1 MRPLSVLTSLIVALV
16 LYALVFERDR
26 LLSVAGRDGDAVETE
41 TAAAEAAPEGAAMA
55 AEVDALAPI
64 GVVVMPSTA
73 DVTQSAVA
81 LRGQTEA
88 FRRVAVQAETSGRV
102 ISEPLRRGSRVVAGD
117 TLCQLDPGTRPAQLD
132 EAQARLAEAE
142 ISNTAA
148 TRLAEGGF
156 GSETRAVGALATL
169 SAARAAVAA
178 AQTELDRLTIAAPF
192 GGVLDTDTA
201 ELGSLMQPGTLCGTI
216 LQLDPMRIVG
226 HVPETRLDAVRVG
239 APAQARLADGQTV
252 TGDVSFLASAADP
265 ATRTFRV
272 EITVPNPDLTIR
284 DGQSTDIAIAADG
297 IAAHRIPS
305 SALTLDDAGTMGV
318 RIADADDIARFV
330 PVTLLRDTVDGVLV
344 TGLPDTVRIITV
356 GQEFVTDGVRLRVTV
371 AEPRT

>member
-1 MRPLSVLTSLIVALV
+1 MVQASR
-16 LYALVFERDR
+16 
-26 LLSVAGRDGDAVETE
+26 
-41 TAAAEAAPEGAAMA
+41 AE
-55 AEVDALAPI
+55 I
-64 GVVVMPSTA
+64 
-73 DVTQSAVA
+73 TQSTVA

-102 ISEPLRRGSRVVAGD
+102 ISEPLRRGTRVATGD

-132 EAQARLAEAE
+132 EAEARLAEAE

-148 TRLAEGGF
+148 ARLAEGGF
-156 GSETRAVGALATL
+156 GSETRAAGALATL

-178 AQTELDRLTIAAPF
+178 ARTELERLTIAAPF

-201 ELGSLMQPGTLCGTI
+201 ELGSLMQPGTLCATI

-226 HVPETRLDAVRVG
+226 FVPETRLAAVRLG
-239 APAQARLADGQTV
+239 ASAQARLADGRTV
-252 TGDVSFLASAADP
+252 TGDVTFLSSAADP

-272 EITVPNPDLTIR
+272 EVTVPNPDLSLR

-305 SALTLDDAGTMGV
+305 SALTLDDEGTMGV

-330 PVTLLRDTVDGVLV
+330 PVRLLRDTADGVLV
-344 TGLPDTVRIITV
+344 TGLPDDTRIIIV
-356 GQEFVTDGVRLRVTV
+356 GQEFVTEGVALRVTV

>member
-1 MRPLSVLTSLIVALV
+1 MRLLSVFTSLIVAVV
-16 LYALVFERDR
+16 LYAIVFERDR
-26 LLSVAGRDGDAVETE
+26 LLTFAGRDAAGAETAVATPDADPV
-41 TAAAEAAPEGAAMA
+41 AAAEPAPVADVAR
-55 AEVDALAPI
+55 V
-64 GVVVMPSTA
+64 GVVVRSSTA
-73 DVTQSAVA
+73 ETTQSAVT

-88 FRRVAVQAETSGRV
+88 FRRVAVQAETTGRV
-102 ISEPLRRGSRVVAGD
+102 ISEPLRRGATVGAGD

-132 EAQARLAEAE
+132 EAEARLAEAE
-142 ISNTAA
+142 ITNTAA
-148 TRLAEGGF
+148 ARLAEGGF

-178 AQTELDRLTIAAPF
+178 ARTELDRLTIAAPF

-201 ELGSLMQPGTLCGTI
+201 ELGSLMQPGTLCATI

-226 HVPETRLDAVRVG
+226 FVPETRLAAVRVG

-252 TGDVSFLASAADP
+252 TGDVTFLSSAADP

-272 EITVPNPDLTIR
+272 EITVDNPDLAIR
-284 DGQSTDIAIAADG
+284 DGQSTDIAIAAAG

-330 PVTLLRDTVDGVLV
+330 PVRLLRDTDDGVLV
-344 TGLPDTVRIITV
+344 TGLPDDVRIIIV
-356 GQEFVTDGVRLRVTV
+356 GQEFVTDGVRVRVTV

>member
-64 GVVVMPSTA
+64 GVVVLPSTA

-169 SAARAAVAA
+169 SAARAALAA

-272 EITVPNPDLTIR
+272 EITIPNPDLTIR